1 MTYFFISINIF
12 LSKQPWS
19 FMKVDIKG
27 NFSLGESLTNYI
39 EEKID
44 KEILKYFD
52 SAVNSFVSLSKNNSK
67 FKVNIAVND
76 GSKRGITTKSTA
88 ESDDAYNAFD
98 LALTKMTKQLRKN
111 KGKMRNYRKKI
122 SELKAKNSDL
132 PYILADRWIL
142 SENEKKEELEAKKQ
156 EEDKNEVLELNV
168 IEEKETEIEE
178 ITISEALMKMDLMN
192 LPAYMFINKDNGKI
206 NVVYKRSDGN
216 ITWINPKK

>member
-1 MTYFFISINIF
+1 
-12 LSKQPWS
+12 
-19 FMKVDIKG
+19 MKIDIKG
-27 NFSLGESLTNYI
+27 DFSLGESLTSHI
-39 EEKID
+39 EEKIN

-52 SAVNSFVSLSKNNSK
+52 SAINSSISLTKNNNK
-67 FKVNIAVND
+67 FKVSISVND
-76 GSKRGITTKSTA
+76 GSKRGITTKSLA
-88 ESDDAYNAFD
+88 ESDDPYNAFD

-111 KGKMRNYRKKI
+111 KGKMRSYRKKI
-122 SELKAKNSDL
+122 SDLKAKNSDL

-142 SENEKKEELEAKKQ
+142 TEIQKKEELENKK
-156 EEDKNEVLELNV
+156 EDENEILELNV

-192 LPAYMFINKDNGKI
+192 LPAYMFINKNNGKI

>member
-1 MTYFFISINIF
+1 
-12 LSKQPWS
+12 
-19 FMKVDIKG
+19 MKVDTKA
-27 NFSLGESLTNYI
+27 NFSLGESLTSYI

-52 SAVNSFVSLSKNNSK
+52 SAVNSFVSLNKNNGK
-67 FKVNIAVND
+67 FKVNISVND

-111 KGKMRNYRKKI
+111 KSKMRNYRKKI
-122 SELKAKNSDL
+122 SDLKAKNSDL

-142 SENEKKEELEAKKQ
+142 GEAGKQEELEIKKQ
-156 EEDKNEVLELNV
+156 EENEILELNV
-168 IEEKETEIEE
+168 IEEKEAEIEE
-178 ITISEALMKMDLMN
+178 LDISEALMKMDLMN

-206 NVVYKRSDGN
+206 NVVYKRNDGN